1 MNENEPQGGDMVAQL
16 IQAIQSLPP
25 DAQKQICEAVEAG
38 LPPEQEEMQPPVS
51 NHAHQQV
58 ARALMG

>member
-1 MNENEPQGGDMVAQL
+1 MDENEPQDDPVAQL

-25 DAQKQICEAVEAG
+25 DAQKQICEAIEAG
-38 LPPEQEEMQPPVS
+38 LPPEQDEMQPVGPNQS
-51 NHAHQQV
+51 HQQV